1 MKNFL
6 KVILLTSVIAIS
18 ALSAKAQDDKAPASC
33 KMYMEEK
40 TVTDITVEDAVKWC
54 ELTPPTVICDD
65 GKIYKLET
73 FSITYLQLN
82 PFMSQ
87 DFGIGEGGFPIMARR
102 AVAKGKA
109 GDTIILK
116 DATYTDATGTK
127 NTLPVISLKLK

>member
-1 MKNFL
+1 MKQLFKL
-6 KVILLTSVIAIS
+6 AMITAIVTMS
-18 ALSAKAQDDKAPASC
+18 ALSAKAQNSC
-33 KMYMEEK
+33 KMYLEEK
-40 TVTDITVEDAVKWC
+40 TITDITVEDAVKWC
-54 ELTPPTVICDD
+54 ELTPPTVQCDD

-102 AVAKGKA
+102 AVSKGKP

-116 DATYTDATGTK
+116 DATYTDANGIK